1 VIPSYEFD
9 NHELSML
16 CWLNFM
22 DNFIMK
28 NLFTIL
34 ESLEW
39 DILLGEVLQTP
50 KWIFVEVVLIF
61 RLNMLGY
68 IC

>member
-1 VIPSYEFD
+1 
-9 NHELSML
+9 
-16 CWLNFM
+16 M
-22 DNFIMK
+22 DHFIMK

-50 KWIFVEVVLIF
+50 K
-61 RLNMLGY
+61 
-68 IC
+68 

>member
-1 VIPSYEFD
+1 
-9 NHELSML
+9 
-16 CWLNFM
+16 
-22 DNFIMK
+22 MK

-34 ESLEW
+34 EILEW

-50 KWIFVEVVLIF
+50 KWIFVEVALIF